1 MRYTGPMSEGGR
13 VIEDKSKQFNSKVV
27 YEHPDTVTHRN
38 VIAHKVKGEGKR
50 LKRQLAKCEE
60 KENQR
65 TSERYDV
72 TGKMMRIV
80 YFELKLNIPLYHHQ
94 LLVELIEEL
103 GSPMGYHHF
112 ERRSAQRMG
121 DHIS

>member
-1 MRYTGPMSEGGR
+1 M
-13 VIEDKSKQFNSKVV
+13 
-27 YEHPDTVTHRN
+27 
-38 VIAHKVKGEGKR
+38 
-50 LKRQLAKCEE
+50 KRQLAKCEE

-72 TGKMMRIV
+72 TGKMMRVV

-94 LLVELIEEL
+94 SFVELIMKL
-103 GSPMGYHHF
+103 GTPMGYHHF

-121 DHIS
+121 DHIFEQMLLSLLLYGKF